1 MGVFTTQTLLS
12 SVGVSRNRAA
22 PGAVAINWIL
32 KVWMTLICFIVYV
45 LQIELYLQVFL
56 VY

>member
-12 SVGVSRNRAA
+12 SLGVSRDRSA

-32 KVWMTLICFIVYV
+32 KVHILSEMRYF
-45 LQIELYLQVFL
+45 QISCMINFL
-56 VY
+56 P

>member
-12 SVGVSRNRAA
+12 SVGVSRNRTA

-32 KVWMTLICFIVYV
+32 KVRFMSIYYNGEMPSSNYKLW
-45 LQIELYLQVFL
+45 
-56 VY
+56 

>member
-12 SVGVSRNRAA
+12 SLGVSRDRAA

-32 KVWMTLICFIVYV
+32 KVFISVPRASSV
-45 LQIELYLQVFL
+45 LLAKL
-56 VY
+56 